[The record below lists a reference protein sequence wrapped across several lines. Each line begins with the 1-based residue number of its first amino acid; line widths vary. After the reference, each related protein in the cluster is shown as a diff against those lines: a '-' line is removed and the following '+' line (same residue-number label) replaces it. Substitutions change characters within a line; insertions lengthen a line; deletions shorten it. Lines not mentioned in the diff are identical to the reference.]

1 MKAAQTE
8 LTVNLIHSR
17 KINVKAMAEVTMSS
31 DSQVSEEV
39 TTGIESGEQ
48 IYTKYQEKQ
57 ILTLH
62 TVKKDTYRIK
72 EQLKKVSETFCGK
85 KYSAAVWIQG
95 WRQIH

>member
-1 MKAAQTE
+1 
-8 LTVNLIHSR
+8 
-17 KINVKAMAEVTMSS
+17 MSS

-62 TVKKDTYRIK
+62 TVKKVMPHQRAADNLRNKRKYRKYFVERSTQPPPGHKAGGRYIK
-72 EQLKKVSETFCGK
+72 TSGRTSCVLSL
-85 KYSAAVWIQG
+85 
-95 WRQIH
+95 

>member
-1 MKAAQTE
+1 
-8 LTVNLIHSR
+8 
-17 KINVKAMAEVTMSS
+17 MSS

-72 EQLKKVSETFCGK
+72 EQHDESPKQRSIGNILWKEVLSRRLDTRLEADYIKTSGRTSCVLSL
-85 KYSAAVWIQG
+85 
-95 WRQIH
+95 

>member
-1 MKAAQTE
+1 MAIAEEISSFITRPVE
-8 LTVNLIHSR
+8 
-17 KINVKAMAEVTMSS
+17 KIADREEAIQVAMATTMSS

-72 EQLKKVSETFCGK
+72 S
-85 KYSAAVWIQG
+85 S
-95 WRQIH
+95 

>member
-1 MKAAQTE
+1 
-8 LTVNLIHSR
+8 
-17 KINVKAMAEVTMSS
+17 MSS

-62 TVKKDTYRIK
+62 TVKKIHTASRAADNLRNK
-72 EQLKKVSETFCGK
+72 ESIGNIFVGK
-85 KYSAAVWIQG
+85 KYSAAAWTQG
-95 WRQIH
+95 WRQ

>member
-1 MKAAQTE
+1 M
-8 LTVNLIHSR
+8 
-17 KINVKAMAEVTMSS
+17 KAMAEVTMSS

-72 EQLKKVSETFCGK
+72 EQPDNLRNKR
-85 KYSAAVWIQG
+85 KYRKHFVERSTQPPSGYKAGGRYIKTSGRTSCVLSL
-95 WRQIH
+95 